1 MKWNERMNQKWEN
14 LFIPDKY
21 QTVFALLQDANIA
34 HIDNDLSTKY
44 YDFNDFFFQK
54 KRIN

>member
-1 MKWNERMNQKWEN
+1 MNQKWEN